1 MILQV
6 FSVFDVAAG
15 AFGRP
20 IFLPTNGVAMRSF
33 TDEVN
38 KERPENNMFYHPA
51 DFHLWHLGSFDDS
64 VGKFTLL
71 DIGVR
76 LATGSDVK
84 V

>member
-1 MILQV
+1 MNLQV
-6 FSVFDVAAG
+6 FSVYDVAAG

-20 IFLPTNGVAMRSF
+20 IFLPAIGLAMRSF

-38 KERPENNMFYHPA
+38 TNRPDNNMFFHPA